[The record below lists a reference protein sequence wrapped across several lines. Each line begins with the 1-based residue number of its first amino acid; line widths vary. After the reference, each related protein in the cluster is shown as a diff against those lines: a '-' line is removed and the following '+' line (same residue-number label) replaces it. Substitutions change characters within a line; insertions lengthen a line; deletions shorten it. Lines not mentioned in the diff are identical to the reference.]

1 MLKNVFLAAAATLIL
16 AAATI
21 PVSSSP
27 ALACHGCWKAAKA
40 HHLATWKERHA
51 FRKACRAHY
60 RAAKKAA

>member
-21 PVSSSP
+21 PVSSTP

-40 HHLATWKERHA
+40 AGVKGFKARMEY
-51 FRKACRAHY
+51 RKACRAHY
-60 RAAKKAA
+60 KAAKKAA

>member
-21 PVSSSP
+21 PVGSTP

-40 HHLATWKERHA
+40 SGVKGIKARHA
-51 FRKACRAHY
+51 YRKECRAHH